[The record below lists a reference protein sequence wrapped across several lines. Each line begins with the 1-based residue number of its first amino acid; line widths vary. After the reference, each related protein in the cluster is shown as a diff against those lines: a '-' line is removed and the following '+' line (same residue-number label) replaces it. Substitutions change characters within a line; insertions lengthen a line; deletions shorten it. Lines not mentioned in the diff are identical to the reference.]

1 MGIELKK
8 QNRKLNFAGE
18 FLKGEP
24 GGYYV
29 PSVDDEGN
37 LTWTPTE
44 SDMPAIPG
52 ANIKGNDG
60 ITPFGEMIP
69 VIQITTLEEY
79 TAFRESVRYQAGEYY
94 LINVSEDIIYLSSG
108 RISVIEN
115 GDVVE
120 IYTNGMGQVEEL
132 YVERKTNSGF
142 PSTNKV
148 LYVVEKSDGGITY
161 SIISDGATGKDGKN
175 GISPTVS
182 TKEIDN
188 GHEITFTYA
197 GQYSKTI
204 ELYHGEPGKDG
215 ANGKDGK
222 DGANGKDGQ
231 PGKDGA
237 NGADGKNGSDG
248 VSVSKVEVD
257 ADNHLQITL
266 SNGTTQDAGQITV
279 SGGSGGGAVE
289 YELINSF
296 TATATDVANGIKG
309 FAFSTDK
316 NGNDFSLRAITA
328 YCYFPAATGNG
339 TFELAV
345 KNAGGASKGIHKRSD
360 MLATSERWLKIDME
374 LKGYWTGGSTHNTT
388 VNGTAPFY
396 DGHSRNNVSN
406 EAYYINL
413 TSNIVLPAGTT
424 IEVYGVRA

>member
-215 ANGKDGK
+215 ANGKDGS
-222 DGANGKDGQ
+222 
-231 PGKDGA
+231 

-257 ADNHLQITL
+257 SNNHLQVTL
-266 SNGTTQDAGQITV
+266 SNGTTQDAGAITV
-279 SGGSGGGAVE
+279 SGSSGGSNG
-289 YELINSF
+289 YELINKF
-296 TATATDVANGIKG
+296 IATKADEQKEIKG
-309 FAFSTDK
+309 FAFSTDI
-316 NGNDFSLRAITA
+316 NGNPFELTSICA
-328 YCYFPAATGNG
+328 YAYIPAASAG
-339 TFELAV
+339 TWEIDL
-345 KNAGGASKGIHKRSD
+345 KNADGAIKAIVKRND
-360 MLATSERWLKIDME
+360 MVATGARWIKTEID
-374 LKGYWTGGSTHNTT
+374 LKGYWTGSMVSNSGETSTNAVYEGFH
-388 VNGTAPFY
+388 
-396 DGHSRNNVSN
+396 RNNVSIK
-406 EAYYINL
+406 AYYINL
-413 TSNIVLPAGTT
+413 TSNVILPEGST